1 MALLLKYFKPL
12 DNQQNTWYN
21 ILMAKN
27 THLEHLEDDILNLG
41 SEGGKSA
48 IAFLKSLGH
57 MLSQGDKTKSIKITT
72 KWDGAPAIICGI
84 HPTWEVFFVGNK
96 SVFAKTLPKICVD
109 DSDVDEFYPTSGLN
123 SILKECIKYLSK
135 LNIKGVIQGDLLFT
149 SNTKSITTVG
159 GKRCV
164 TFTPNTITYAIPLD
178 TDLGQRVN
186 RAKIGIVFHTSYS
199 GASLAEM
206 SAGFGVDVSKYQG
219 HSDIAVFSSDFND
232 ASGIANFTGPDLIK
246 FKAAVNRAEGSLKQA
261 SKFLDVMKGGDRY
274 AFSAIFKQ
282 FFNTYIRGG
291 SAIPSVNKVVTDF
304 AKYYSALIDKEINT
318 KKTPSAKQ
326 KWEKVKQDGM
336 KFISTNERSI
346 YMTVAAYKNLT
357 EAKLII
363 IRQLEKVKDI
373 GTFIKDGNGYRV
385 TAPEGFV
392 AIKSGRAMKLV
403 DRLEFSVANFTV
415 DKNWTK

>member
-1 MALLLKYFKPL
+1 
-12 DNQQNTWYN
+12 
-21 ILMAKN
+21 MAKN

-48 IAFLKSLGH
+48 IAFLKSLGD
-57 MLSQGDKTKSIKITT
+57 MLSQGNSKKGIKITT
-72 KWDGAPAIICGI
+72 KWDGAPAIICGVD
-84 HPTWEVFFVGNK
+84 PTWDTFFVGNK
-96 SVFAKTLPKICVD
+96 SVFAKTQPKVCYSEDSVD
-109 DSDVDEFYPTSGLN
+109 QYYPTGGLN
-123 SILKECIKYLSK
+123 QILKECFRYLSK
-135 LNIKGVIQGDLLFT
+135 LKIKGVIQGDLLFT
-149 SNTKSITTVG
+149 SNTKTITNVG
-159 GKRCV
+159 GTRCV

-206 SAGFGVDVSKYQG
+206 SAGFGVDVSPYQG
-219 HSDIAVFSSDFND
+219 HADIAVFSSDFSD
-232 ASGIANFTGPDLIK
+232 ASGVANFTGPELIK
-246 FKAAVNRAEGSLKQA
+246 FKSAVNRAEGSLKQS

-318 KKTPSAKQ
+318 KKTPAAKS

-346 YMTVAAYKNLT
+346 YMAVAAYKNLT
-357 EAKLII
+357 EAKLIV

-373 GTFIKDGNGYRV
+373 GTFLKDGNGYRV

-415 DKNWTK
+415 DKDWTK

>member
-1 MALLLKYFKPL
+1 
-12 DNQQNTWYN
+12 
-21 ILMAKN
+21 MAKN

-48 IAFLKSLGH
+48 INFLKSLGS
-57 MLSQGDKTKSIKITT
+57 MLSQGDKNKSMKITT

-84 HPTWEVFFVGNK
+84 DPTWETFFVGNK
-96 SVFAKTLPKICVD
+96 SVFAKTQPKICYSE
-109 DSDVDEFYPTSGLN
+109 DSVDEYYPTGGLN
-123 SILKECIKYLSK
+123 QILKDCFKYLSK

-149 SNTKSITTVG
+149 ENTKTVTNVG

-178 TDLGQRVN
+178 TKLGQRVN
-186 RAKIGIVFHTSYS
+186 NSKIGIVFHTTYS
-199 GASLAEM
+199 GTSMEGM
-206 SAGFGVDVSKYQG
+206 SAGFGVDVSPYQG
-219 HSDIAVFSSDFND
+219 HSDIAVFSSDFSD
-232 ASGIANFTGPDLIK
+232 ASGSANFTPQELVQFTASVK
-246 FKAAVNRAEGSLKQA
+246 RAEGSLKQA
-261 SKFLDVMKGGDRY
+261 SKFLDVMKGSDRY
-274 AFSAIFKQ
+274 AFNAIFKQ

-291 SAIPSVNKVVTDF
+291 RAIPSTNKVVTDF
-304 AKYYSALIDKEINT
+304 ARYYSQLIDKEIQK
-318 KKTPSAKQ
+318 KKTPAAQQ
-326 KWEKVKQDGM
+326 KWTKMKDDGM
-336 KFISTNERSI
+336 KFIAANQRSI

-357 EAKLII
+357 TAKLMV

-415 DKNWTK
+415 DKNWDK

>member
-1 MALLLKYFKPL
+1 
-12 DNQQNTWYN
+12 
-21 ILMAKN
+21 MAKN

-41 SEGGKSA
+41 SEGGRSA
-48 IAFLKSLGH
+48 IAFLKSLGG
-57 MLSQGDKTKSIKITT
+57 MLSQGDKNKSIKITT
-72 KWDGAPAIICGI
+72 KWDGAPAIICGVD
-84 HPTWEVFFVGNK
+84 PMWDAFFVGNK
-96 SVFAKTLPKICVD
+96 SVFAKTAPKVCYSD
-109 DSDVDEFYPTSGLN
+109 DSVDEYYPSSGLN
-123 SILKECIKYLSK
+123 NILKECLKYLSK
-135 LNIKGVIQGDLLFT
+135 LKIKGVIQGDLLFT
-149 SNTKSITTVG
+149 SNTKTITNIG

-186 RAKIGIVFHTSYS
+186 SAKIGIVFHTSYS

-219 HSDIAVFSSDFND
+219 HSDIAVFSSDFSD
-232 ASGIANFTGPDLIK
+232 ASGVANFTPQELVK
-246 FKAAVNRAEGSLKQA
+246 FNAAVNRADGSLRQA
-261 SKFLDVMKGGDRY
+261 SKFLDVMKGSDRY
-274 AFSAIFKQ
+274 AFNAIFKQ

-291 SAIPSVNKVVTDF
+291 QSIPPVKKVVTDF
-304 AKYYSALIDKEINT
+304 AKYYSGLIDKEINT
-318 KKTPSAKQ
+318 KKTPAAKS

-336 KFISTNERSI
+336 KFISVNERSI

-357 EAKLII
+357 EAKLMV

-373 GTFIKDGNGYRV
+373 GTFLKDGNGYRV

-415 DKNWTK
+415 DKEWDK

>member
-1 MALLLKYFKPL
+1 
-12 DNQQNTWYN
+12 
-21 ILMAKN
+21 MAKN

-41 SEGGKSA
+41 SEGGRSA
-48 IAFLKSLGH
+48 IAFLKSLGG
-57 MLSQGDKTKSIKITT
+57 MLSQGDKNKSVKVTT

-84 HPTWEVFFVGNK
+84 DPITQVFFVGNK
-96 SVFAKTLPKICVD
+96 SVFAKTQPKVCVSEYGID
-109 DSDVDEFYPTSGLN
+109 QMYPTSGLN
-123 SILKECIKYLSK
+123 HILKECLKYLSQ

-149 SNTKSITTVG
+149 KDTKKVTTIG

-186 RAKIGIVFHTSYS
+186 SAKIGIVFHTSYS
-199 GASLAEM
+199 GPSLAEM
-206 SAGFGVDVSKYQG
+206 SAGFGVDVSPYQG
-219 HSDIAVFSSDFND
+219 NKDIAVFSSDFSD
-232 ASGIANFTGPDLIK
+232 ASGVANFTPQELVK
-246 FKAAVNRAEGSLKQA
+246 FNAAVNRADGSLRQA
-261 SKFLDVMKGGDRY
+261 SKFLDVMKGSDRY
-274 AFSAIFKQ
+274 AFNAIFKQ

-291 SAIPSVNKVVTDF
+291 SAIPPVKKVVTDF

-318 KKTPSAKQ
+318 KKTPAAKS

-357 EAKLII
+357 EAKLMI

-373 GTFIKDGNGYRV
+373 GTFLKDGNGYRV

-415 DKNWTK
+415 DKEWDK